1 MSEVNKIDPY
11 QDPTIDDGFEGVYFT
26 SPPEDS
32 GYDPS
37 EDFKYVAIA
46 LGRREPD
53 SQTDMKKVE
62 EKKKFLAQY
71 L

>member
-1 MSEVNKIDPY
+1 MSEGFRKDPY
-11 QDPTIDDGFEGVYFT
+11 RDPTEEDGFEGVYFVGF
-26 SPPEDS
+26 PEGSD
-32 GYDPS
+32 YDP

-46 LGRREPD
+46 LGRRDPD

-62 EKKKFLAQY
+62 EKKTFLAQY